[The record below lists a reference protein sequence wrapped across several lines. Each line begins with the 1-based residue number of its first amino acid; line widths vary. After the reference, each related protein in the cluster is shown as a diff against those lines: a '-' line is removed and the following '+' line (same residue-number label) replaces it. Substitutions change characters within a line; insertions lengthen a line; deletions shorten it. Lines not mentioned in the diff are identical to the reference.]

1 MKKMLAIISRDI
13 KSGTRDWLIIYLSL
27 ASLLIAL
34 ILRTLIPGLSSSS
47 LSVVML
53 DNADSKLVDILSERA
68 TILLVDSQE
77 ALEERILRLDD
88 VYGVIEQSDGTY
100 KIINQG
106 NEALPMNDTLRYMIN
121 AYSGQSVT
129 LPFEVA
135 FSDIG
140 WMMSPLKL
148 EGGSLLIIFTTV
160 FGGMLILL
168 NLVEEKMSN
177 TLSAINVS
185 PISRTQFVVGKGLLG
200 FMIPIFGGFG
210 SALILG
216 FTEIDFLMYFVSV
229 VSISLISIIIGFSI
243 GVVNNEPI
251 SAIAS
256 MKIVFVPILASIF
269 GAMFLSDQWQFVL
282 YWSPFYWAY
291 DSIHAILLDEA
302 TWGQILRNSG
312 LIILLT
318 GLVFL
323 GLRKR
328 IQNGLN

>member
-1 MKKMLAIISRDI
+1 MKKILAIISRDV

-53 DNADSKLVDILSERA
+53 DNADSKLVDTLSERA

-100 KIINQG
+100 NIINQG
-106 NEALPMNDTLRYMIN
+106 NEAMPMNDTLRYMIN

-269 GAMFLSDQWQFVL
+269 GAMFLSNQWQFVL

-291 DSIHAILLDEA
+291 NSIHAILLDEA
-302 TWGQILRNSG
+302 TWGQVLRNSG

>member
-1 MKKMLAIISRDI
+1 
-13 KSGTRDWLIIYLSL
+13 
-27 ASLLIAL
+27 
-34 ILRTLIPGLSSSS
+34 
-47 LSVVML
+47 ML
-53 DNADSKLVDILSERA
+53 DNADSKLVDTLSERA

-100 KIINQG
+100 NIINQG
-106 NEALPMNDTLRYMIN
+106 NEAMPMNDTLRYMIN

-291 DSIHAILLDEA
+291 NSIHAILLDEA
-302 TWGQILRNSG
+302 TWGQVLRNSG